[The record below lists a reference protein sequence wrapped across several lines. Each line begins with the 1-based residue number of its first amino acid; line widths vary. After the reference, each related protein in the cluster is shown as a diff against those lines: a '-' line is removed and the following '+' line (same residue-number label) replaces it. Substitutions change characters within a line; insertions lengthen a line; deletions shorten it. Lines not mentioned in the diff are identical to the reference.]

1 MSQSPPEWIDVRPP
15 VRYDRRRTDHTW
27 LGWFQIA
34 GIGLLLAYPVVTL
47 AANAELQGR
56 PSGIVVPLAGS
67 AEVFLGFV
75 FIGAGF
81 RAAGGVFRGAL
92 AGAAM
97 YLVLSALFLSYS
109 ALRFGPPPD
118 LVLATYFSLGWPVM
132 SLMFLVG
139 GLGN

>member
-1 MSQSPPEWIDVRPP
+1 
-15 VRYDRRRTDHTW
+15 
-27 LGWFQIA
+27 
-34 GIGLLLAYPVVTL
+34 LLLAYPVVTFV
-47 AANAELQGR
+47 ANAELQGR
-56 PSGIVVPLAGS
+56 PIGIFVPIVGS

-81 RAAGGVFRGAL
+81 RAVGGVFRGAL

-97 YLVLSALFLSYS
+97 YLLLGALFLSYS

-118 LVLATYFSLGWPVM
+118 LVLTMYLSLGWPVM
-132 SLMFLVG
+132 SLMLLVG

>member
-15 VRYDRRRTDHTW
+15 VRYDRWRTDHTW

-34 GIGLLLAYPVVTL
+34 GIGLLLAYPVVTF

-56 PSGIVVPLAGS
+56 PSGIFVPLVGS

-97 YLVLSALFLSYS
+97 YLLLSALFLSYS
-109 ALRFGPPPD
+109 ALRFGPPLD
-118 LVLATYFSLGWPVM
+118 LVLTMYFSLGWPVM
-132 SLMFLVG
+132 SLMLLVG

>member
-1 MSQSPPEWIDVRPP
+1 MSQSPPEWIDMRPP
-15 VRYDRRRTDHTW
+15 VRYDRWRTDHTR
-27 LGWFQIA
+27 LGWLQIA
-34 GIGLLLAYPVVTL
+34 GIGLLLAYPLVTF

-56 PSGIVVPLAGS
+56 PIGIFVPLGGS

-97 YLVLSALFLSYS
+97 YLVLSALFLSYT
-109 ALRFGPPPD
+109 ALRFGPPSD

>member
-1 MSQSPPEWIDVRPP
+1 
-15 VRYDRRRTDHTW
+15 
-27 LGWFQIA
+27 
-34 GIGLLLAYPVVTL
+34 
-47 AANAELQGR
+47 
-56 PSGIVVPLAGS
+56 
-67 AEVFLGFV
+67 VFLGFV

-97 YLVLSALFLSYS
+97 YLVLSALFLSYT
-109 ALRFGPPPD
+109 ALRFGPPSD